1 VREPWFPASL
11 PRLAIFYGEMDTLVK
26 GAPLVERIR
35 DFEPH
40 VDLRIAKALPT
51 YEHQDFLWGCNA
63 VDDVYLDIIR
73 CAEPFAASCA
83 LYSLTPLTRCAG
95 CSR

>member
-1 VREPWFPASL
+1 MREPWFPASL

-40 VDLRIAKALPT
+40 VDMRIAKALPT

-63 VDDVYLDIIR
+63 VEDVYLDIIR
-73 CAEPFAASCA
+73 CAEPSPLAPYFAWQAS
-83 LYSLTPLTRCAG
+83 LTRCAG